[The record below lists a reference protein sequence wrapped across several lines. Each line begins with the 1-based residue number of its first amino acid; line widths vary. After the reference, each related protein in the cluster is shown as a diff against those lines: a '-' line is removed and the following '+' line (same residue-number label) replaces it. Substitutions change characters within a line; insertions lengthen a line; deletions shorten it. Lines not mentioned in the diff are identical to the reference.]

1 MLVEKTWIGPGALS
15 INFWQYLEPPVCDHC
30 DNQGRE
36 MAKIKVNVNV
46 KPLNE
51 VKSMNTKSMK
61 RSFQITVLT
70 FMGKI
75 YHYFLWLEP
84 FYCDLTSL
92 SWSLGFLFGLLYL
105 SLPLFTILQF
115 WVSQSLNTSFLCF
128 TSVIVSISGT
138 YKSLIFETRK
148 SLW

>member
-1 MLVEKTWIGPGALS
+1 
-15 INFWQYLEPPVCDHC
+15 
-30 DNQGRE
+30 

-46 KPLNE
+46 KLLNE

-61 RSFQITVLT
+61 RSCQITVLT

-92 SWSLGFLFGLLYL
+92 S
-105 SLPLFTILQF
+105 
-115 WVSQSLNTSFLCF
+115 
-128 TSVIVSISGT
+128 
-138 YKSLIFETRK
+138 
-148 SLW
+148 